1 MATVTA
7 HTAIDT
13 ITTYLDIPMGGNS
26 GGAIGSPEVDGAG
39 LADNTAWQSAGGAA
53 FAEGSAGYP
62 GTLDAFGATNTAG
75 TNVPVSGLRMISVRC
90 RGTATTAKFAVNAYN
105 SNFSRIYALCNFT
118 NETDPDDAATVSFV
132 SAVAHETG
140 ELTMTLGHAN
150 DFVLLTM
157 IVG

>member
-1 MATVTA
+1 MATVTS

-39 LADNTAWQSAGGAA
+39 LADNTAWLSGGGAA
-53 FAEGSAGYP
+53 YDEGVAGYP
-62 GTLDAFGATNTAG
+62 GSLTAFGAINAQG
-75 TNVPVSGLRMISVRC
+75 TNKPVSGLRMISVRC
-90 RGTATTAKFAVNAYN
+90 RGTATAAKFAVNAYN
-105 SNFSRIYALCNFT
+105 SNFSRIYALCNFA
-118 NETDPDDAATVSFV
+118 NETDPDDATTVSFV

-140 ELTMTLGHAN
+140 ELTMTLGNAN

>member
-26 GGAIGSPEVDGAG
+26 GGAVGSPEVDGAG

-53 FAEGSAGYP
+53 FVAGTSGYP

-90 RGTATTAKFAVNAYN
+90 RATATTAKFAVNAYN
-105 SNFSRIYALCNFT
+105 GDFSRIYALMNYT
-118 NETDPDDAATVSFV
+118 NETDSDESLAAQVT
-132 SAVAHETG
+132 AVAHETG
-140 ELTMTLGHAN
+140 ELTFTVGHAN
-150 DFVLLTM
+150 DFVYLTL

>member
-13 ITTYLDIPMGGNS
+13 ITTYLDIPMGVNS
-26 GGAIGSPEVDGAG
+26 GGAIDSPETDGAG
-39 LADNTAWQSAGGAA
+39 LEANVAWQSAGGAA
-53 FAEGSAGYP
+53 FSAGTSGYP
-62 GTLDAFGATNTAG
+62 GSLTAFGATNSQG

-90 RGTATTAKFAVNAYN
+90 RATATTAKFAVNAYN
-105 SNFSRIYALCNFT
+105 SNFSRIYALVNYT
-118 NETDPDDAATVSFV
+118 NETDTDESLAAAVT
-132 SAVAHETG
+132 AVAHETG
-140 ELTMTLGHAN
+140 ELTFTVGGAN